1 MNNKPTTDYFWG
13 WIYFH
18 DYGGK
23 NYKIDDILNVLN
35 YSDTDGDEIQD
46 IAIWIEANEENDLNL
61 SSPQFQCH

>member
-35 YSDTDGDEIQD
+35 YSDTDGDEI
-46 IAIWIEANEENDLNL
+46 
-61 SSPQFQCH
+61 